1 MPFPFIIVAGLAAA
15 AGAVGIGKAVS
26 ASKDNS
32 RAREINNEANDII
45 DDAKRKVNAQR
56 DLTQSA
62 LEKLGKLKLQVLDN
76 EVKDFLHY
84 FRMIKNARLESSIH
98 EGTLSGSNETLQ
110 DLTRLESFAA
120 SLATGSAAGLAG
132 GALTA
137 FAAYGATMTLATAST
152 GTAIGALSG
161 VAATNAT
168 LAWLGGGT
176 LAAGGFGMAG
186 GAALLGGLVAGPAL
200 LVLGLVS
207 GSKAKANLD
216 NARSNRAKAREI
228 AEQLE
233 TACVQCRAISSKA
246 EMFTNLLQRA
256 VSYFHPLV
264 ESLKTIVGQEG
275 GDWNEYSNSS
285 QRRVAA
291 AAAMAGTVTR
301 ILDTPILTKDGQADE
316 NCEKIAREIEQKLPQ
331 G

>member
-120 SLATGSAAGLAG
+120 SLATGSAAGLG
-132 GALTA
+132 RRQDCCR
-137 FAAYGATMTLATAST
+137 
-152 GTAIGALSG
+152 
-161 VAATNAT
+161 
-168 LAWLGGGT
+168 
-176 LAAGGFGMAG
+176 AAGAVGNGDGSCSAG
-186 GAALLGGLVAGPAL
+186 KHAG
-200 LVLGLVS
+200 V
-207 GSKAKANLD
+207 
-216 NARSNRAKAREI
+216 
-228 AEQLE
+228 
-233 TACVQCRAISSKA
+233 
-246 EMFTNLLQRA
+246 
-256 VSYFHPLV
+256 
-264 ESLKTIVGQEG
+264 
-275 GDWNEYSNSS
+275 
-285 QRRVAA
+285 
-291 AAAMAGTVTR
+291 
-301 ILDTPILTKDGQADE
+301 
-316 NCEKIAREIEQKLPQ
+316 
-331 G
+331 

>member
-186 GAALLGGLVAGPAL
+186 GAALLGAL
-200 LVLGLVS
+200 LQVPRFLYLGSSAAQKPRRIWITPARTEPRQGKSPSSLKPPACSAVPS
-207 GSKAKANLD
+207 AAKPRCSRICSRGLYPTSI
-216 NARSNRAKAREI
+216 R
-228 AEQLE
+228 
-233 TACVQCRAISSKA
+233 SSKA
-246 EMFTNLLQRA
+246 LRLSFGKRA
-256 VSYFHPLV
+256 M
-264 ESLKTIVGQEG
+264 TGMNI
-275 GDWNEYSNSS
+275 
-285 QRRVAA
+285 
-291 AAAMAGTVTR
+291 
-301 ILDTPILTKDGQADE
+301 PIAL
-316 NCEKIAREIEQKLPQ
+316 REE
-331 G
+331 

>member
-1 MPFPFIIVAGLAAA
+1 M
-15 AGAVGIGKAVS
+15 
-26 ASKDNS
+26 
-32 RAREINNEANDII
+32 
-45 DDAKRKVNAQR
+45 
-56 DLTQSA
+56 
-62 LEKLGKLKLQVLDN
+62 
-76 EVKDFLHY
+76 
-84 FRMIKNARLESSIH
+84 
-98 EGTLSGSNETLQ
+98 
-110 DLTRLESFAA
+110 
-120 SLATGSAAGLAG
+120 
-132 GALTA
+132 
-137 FAAYGATMTLATAST
+137 
-152 GTAIGALSG
+152 
-161 VAATNAT
+161 
-168 LAWLGGGT
+168 AWGGT

-264 ESLKTIVGQEG
+264 ESLKTIVWQEG
-275 GDWNEYSNSS
+275 DDWNEYSNSS